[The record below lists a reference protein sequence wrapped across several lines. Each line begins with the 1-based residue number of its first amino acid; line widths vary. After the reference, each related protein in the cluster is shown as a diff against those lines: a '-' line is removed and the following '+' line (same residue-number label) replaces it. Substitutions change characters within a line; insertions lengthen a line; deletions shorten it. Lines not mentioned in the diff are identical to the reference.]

1 MEAYEI
7 KEIIDKLEAS
17 KRTSF
22 LINIEDGG
30 YIELSKKKVLQII
43 RTEYLTKSMKEFKTW
58 LESKDVV
65 YRELANKLEVHPV
78 QFTQMLSGDRK
89 SINKISSLEFIELVK
104 GII

>member
-7 KEIIDKLEAS
+7 KEVIDKVESS

-22 LINIEDGG
+22 LITIEDGG

-43 RTEYLTKSMKEFKTW
+43 KTEYLTKSMQEFKTW

-65 YRELANKLEVHPV
+65 YRELASKLDVHPV

-89 SINKISSLEFIELVK
+89 SINKISALDFIELVS
-104 GII
+104 GMV

>member
-7 KEIIDKLEAS
+7 KEIIDKVESS

-22 LINIEDGG
+22 LITIEDGG
-30 YIELSKKKVLQII
+30 HIELTKRQII
-43 RTEYLTKSMKEFKTW
+43 FILRNEYHTKAMQEFKTW

-65 YRELANKLEVHPV
+65 YRELASKLDVHPV

-104 GII
+104 GMI

>member
-7 KEIIDKLEAS
+7 KEVIDRVEAS

-22 LINIEDGG
+22 LMHVESGG
-30 YIELSKKKVLQII
+30 YIELSRKKVLLIL
-43 RTEYLTKSMKEFKTW
+43 RNEYHIKAMQEFKTW

-65 YRELANKLEVHPV
+65 YRELASKLEVHPV

-89 SINKISSLEFIELVK
+89 SINKISALEFIELVK
-104 GII
+104 GMV